1 MPFVEHHCSI
11 VLFIFFLAFGTPNEA
26 KMLVFG
32 MPNANFFLAF
42 GTPNA
47 NARTIP
53 KKLCI

>member
-1 MPFVEHHCSI
+1 MPFIEHHCSI
-11 VLFIFFLAFGTPNEA
+11 VLFFLAFGTPNEA

-32 MPNANFFLAF
+32 MPNAKIFLAF